1 MVMRFALLC
10 LVLSACGYQNTRQEP
25 AKLQVIAQPEDARV
39 YVDERFIASAR
50 VLAQRP
56 RELRAG
62 SHRVTITAPGYFPH
76 DVAVDL
82 PSGTT
87 TIRISLRQ
95 VPP

>member
-1 MVMRFALLC
+1 MIRA
-10 LVLSACGYQNTRQEP
+10 LVLLVLFGACGYQNTRREP
-25 AKLQVIAQPEDARV
+25 AKLQVIAEPEEARV
-39 YVDERFIASAR
+39 YVDERFVASAR

-87 TIRISLRQ
+87 TIRISLRA

>member
-10 LVLSACGYQNTRQEP
+10 LVLSACGYQNTRREP

>member
-1 MVMRFALLC
+1 MRTSVVLVCLLAA
-10 LVLSACGYQNTRQEP
+10 ACGYQNTRREP
-25 AKLQVIAQPEDARV
+25 AKLQVIAEPEEARV
-39 YVDERFIASAR
+39 YVDERFVASAR

-62 SHRVTITAPGYFPH
+62 AHRVTITAPGYFPH

-87 TIRISLRQ
+87 TIRISLRA